1 MGMRSQAIHFE
12 ERSPARGLCFT
23 GEQMRAVDAFAIE
36 QLGIPGLVLMEH
48 AAITLRARALE
59 LIADADPVIVFIG
72 PGNNGGDGSA
82 LARLLHA
89 ADPHRQISA
98 IVLAEPKKTSDAGVN
113 LAALRAMA
121 KKSPGWLSIATE
133 LTDKTPPASLVVDAM
148 FGSGLTRP
156 LEGAFADAVEWIAR
170 QRASGCMVLAVDVPS
185 GLDCD
190 TGLPVGA
197 ESDNPSPAVRA
208 DHTLTL
214 GGVKRGILLA
224 ASSEWTGSVSVGDL
238 GLPRWLLE
246 RCGEAIEEV
255 DQG

>member
-1 MGMRSQAIHFE
+1 
-12 ERSPARGLCFT
+12 
-23 GEQMRAVDAFAIE
+23 
-36 QLGIPGLVLMEH
+36 
-48 AAITLRARALE
+48 
-59 LIADADPVIVFIG
+59 
-72 PGNNGGDGSA
+72 
-82 LARLLHA
+82 ARLLHA

-121 KKSPGWLSIATE
+121 KESPGWLSITTE
-133 LTDKTPPASLVVDAM
+133 LTDKTPSASLIVDAM

-156 LEGAFADAVEWIAR
+156 LEGAFADAVEWISR
-170 QRASGCMVLAVDVPS
+170 ERATGCSVLAVDVPS

-190 TGLPVGA
+190 TGLPVGG
-197 ESDNPSPAVRA
+197 ESPTVRA

-224 ASSEWTGSVSVGDL
+224 ASSEWTGSVSAGDL

-246 RCGEAIEEV
+246 RFGEAIEEV